1 MYMNGGP
8 GSTSMNALFTE
19 NGPLRVTQTNSTD
32 NSSFT
37 LSYHP
42 DLSWQAA
49 GDLLYVDM
57 PVGTGWS
64 YGEKAN
70 TSLEEVGADFLTFL
84 LNFYS
89 EHPQYRHREI
99 ILTGESFGGKYL
111 SFMSKSI
118 LDFNSNNPT
127 K

>member
-1 MYMNGGP
+1 
-8 GSTSMNALFTE
+8 
-19 NGPLRVTQTNSTD
+19 
-32 NSSFT
+32 
-37 LSYHP
+37 
-42 DLSWQAA
+42 
-49 GDLLYVDM
+49 M

-70 TSLEEVGADFLTFL
+70 TSLEEVGTDFLTFL

-89 EHPQYRHREI
+89 EHPQYRNREI

-118 LDFNSNNPT
+118 LDFNSKNPT